1 MKKILLLILLLI
13 NFSIYSQIKYPC
25 YQIDS
30 LGQTIVLLTIEQS
43 QSLDSD
49 LDLLVLFEQLN
60 NQIINYDSV
69 TVNIINQQEKIILEQ
84 TILIDMLKKQSLNK
98 DEIIKNLQLTILT
111 NEKMVNNLDEQVTN
125 LQEQVLISKKEIKK
139 TKTKMVIG
147 GIISGL
153 INISLLYLILFQ

>member
-13 NFSIYSQIKYPC
+13 NFSIYSQVKYPC

-30 LGQTIVLLTIEQS
+30 LGQTIVLLTIEQA